1 MPYPHQSPATSL
13 YRSQIRYTTPLYV
26 AMSGILRHLIA
37 PRFIRP
43 FWPFYFSPL

>member
-13 YRSQIRYTTPLYV
+13 YRSQISNLTLLYV
-26 AMSGILRHLIA
+26 ALSGILRHLIA

-43 FWPFYFSPL
+43 F